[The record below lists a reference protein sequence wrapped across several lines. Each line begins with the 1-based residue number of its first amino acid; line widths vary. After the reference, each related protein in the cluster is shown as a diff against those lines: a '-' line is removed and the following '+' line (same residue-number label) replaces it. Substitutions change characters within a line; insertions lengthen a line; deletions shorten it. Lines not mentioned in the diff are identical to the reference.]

1 MSEISLDN
9 RGRRRV
15 MVTGMGA
22 LTPLGLNVNDYW
34 RGLIEG
40 RSGIG
45 RITLFDPTGYP
56 CTIAGE
62 VKGFEPQDFIG
73 AKEARRMARFSQ
85 FAVAA
90 AKMAFDDARLDP
102 SAEEAERL
110 GVLLGNGIGGLP
122 DTEEGCRIMVAKGG
136 MRMTPFFMPMVLP
149 NMAAS
154 QVSLQFGLKGYSS
167 TVITACAAA
176 TQAIGEAAEAIRRGA
191 LDVMV
196 SGGTEGAITELG
208 LAGFCVMRA
217 LSTRNDD
224 PTKASRPFDA
234 QRDGFVPSEGAGILI
249 LESLDH
255 AQKRGAT
262 ILAEVV
268 GYGAS
273 ADAFHIVAPDADGS
287 GAVLAMKRAL
297 DEAGLSSSEVDYINA
312 HGTSTPLNDATESLA
327 IKRLFGDYAY
337 KVPIS
342 SNKSMIGHL
351 LGAAG
356 GVEAIASVKTIMEGI
371 IPPTSNY
378 ENADPACD
386 LDYVPNVARRKEVRV
401 VLSNSFGF
409 GGQNACLVFRKFEG

>member
-1 MSEISLDN
+1 
-9 RGRRRV
+9 
-15 MVTGMGA
+15 
-22 LTPLGLNVNDYW
+22 
-34 RGLIEG
+34 
-40 RSGIG
+40 
-45 RITLFDPTGYP
+45 
-56 CTIAGE
+56 
-62 VKGFEPQDFIG
+62 
-73 AKEARRMARFSQ
+73 MARFSQ

-102 SAEEAERL
+102 STEEAERL